1 MNKALKENIEFSVI
15 NTISHLPNDLK
26 WAPHNLIA
34 HPLMEILFQIGLE
47 SAGEYIHD
55 ITTPRGND
63 DSSTLG

>member
-1 MNKALKENIEFSVI
+1 MSKALKENIEFSI
-15 NTISHLPNDLK
+15 TNTINHLPDDLK

-47 SAGEYIHD
+47 HTGEYLHE
-55 ITTPRGND
+55 ITLPRGND